1 MGVYPEPALCAD
13 DVSRLVP
20 CGSDIRK
27 DSVSRLS
34 RAGVSRRPAATILAP
49 LARGLAAVTATV
61 TLLVAAPQTA
71 SSYEGSASAASAIP
85 SMVRADLRP
94 AGAEAEWGGTAL
106 LGQDDM
112 LTAALDRMQASLAN
126 PRQGGEDEILRF
138 GEMSVR
144 RSLVD
149 TILRASEVTGVDP
162 VYMMALADK
171 ESSFD
176 TSVKSSAS
184 SAQGLFQFVTG
195 TWLEMIRQYGAKHG
209 LADEAAAVKG
219 HGAGITIADAALRKR
234 VLDLR
239 NDPFVSG
246 LMAGEL
252 IKRDRSRIEA
262 RIGRELKTTELYLAH
277 FLGTASA
284 GKFLSLSAEDPDKV
298 ATAAFGRAARANRN
312 IFTAKDGG
320 KRRSLTVAEVHEKLD
335 GMIDRRLSQY
345 QAIADLA
352 AQQQADE
359 PAEPILDAR
368 LRVNEAVV
376 PPLAIRWVQ

>member
-1 MGVYPEPALCAD
+1 MGVYPEPAPRAD

-20 CGSDIRK
+20 CGSATSNAAARPPRGR
-27 DSVSRLS
+27 SPLV
-34 RAGVSRRPAATILAP
+34 RR
-49 LARGLAAVTATV
+49 LAAVTAGV
-61 TLLVAAPQTA
+61 TLLAAAPQAVSAYESDGATPA
-71 SSYEGSASAASAIP
+71 SIP
-85 SMVRADLRP
+85 LMVRADLRP

-106 LGQDDM
+106 LGQDSG
-112 LTAALDRMQASLAN
+112 LTAPIERMQASLAN
-126 PRQGGEDEILRF
+126 PRLDNDDEILRF
-138 GEMSVR
+138 GEMSVPR
-144 RSLVD
+144 PLVE
-149 TILRASEVTGVDP
+149 TILKASEVTGVDP

-176 TSVKSSAS
+176 TGVKSSAS

-219 HGAGITIADAALRKR
+219 HGAGITIADAGLRKR

-239 NDPFVSG
+239 DDPYISG

-298 ATAAFGRAARANRN
+298 AKAAFGRAARANRA
-312 IFTAKDGG
+312 IFTGKDGG

-335 GMIDRRLSQY
+335 IMIDRRLSQY

-359 PAEPILDAR
+359 PAAPILDAR
-368 LRVNEAVV
+368 LRVNETVV
-376 PPLAIRWVQ
+376 PPLAIRSVQ

>member
-20 CGSDIRK
+20 CGSDIRN

-184 SAQGLFQFVTG
+184 SAQGLFQFVTA

-298 ATAAFGRAARANRN
+298 AKAAFGRAARANRN

-335 GMIDRRLSQY
+335 GMIDRRLNQY

>member
-1 MGVYPEPALCAD
+1 MGVYPEPARCAD

-20 CGSDIRK
+20 CGSNAGNGAA
-27 DSVSRLS
+27 SQPSRVRS
-34 RAGVSRRPAATILAP
+34 P
-49 LARGLAAVTATV
+49 LVRSLAALSASL
-61 TLLVAAPQTA
+61 TLLLAGPQDVSAYENAHVAIT
-71 SSYEGSASAASAIP
+71 IP
-85 SMVRADLRP
+85 TMVRADLRP
-94 AGAEAEWGGTAL
+94 AGASAEWGGTAL
-106 LGQDDM
+106 LGQDGG
-112 LTAALDRMQASLAN
+112 LTASIERMQASLAN
-126 PRQGGEDEILRF
+126 PRTDNDDEILRF
-138 GEMSVR
+138 GEMSVPR
-144 RSLVD
+144 LLVE
-149 TILRASEVTGVDP
+149 TILKASEVTGVDP

-209 LADEAAAVKG
+209 MADEAAAVKG
-219 HGAGITIADAALRKR
+219 HGTGITIADAGLRKR

-298 ATAAFGRAARANRN
+298 ATAAFGRAARANRA
-312 IFTAKDGG
+312 IFTAKDGA

-352 AQQQADE
+352 QQQADE
-359 PAEPILDAR
+359 PAAPILDAR
-368 LRVNEAVV
+368 LRLNEVV
-376 PPLAIRWVQ
+376 APSLALHSVQ

>member
-13 DVSRLVP
+13 DVSRFVP
-20 CGSDIRK
+20 CASA
-27 DSVSRLS
+27 VSNE
-34 RAGVSRRPAATILAP
+34 AFSRRSLGRFT
-49 LARGLAAVTATV
+49 RGLAAVTATV
-61 TLLVAAPQTA
+61 TLLMAAPHGAAAYENTA
-71 SSYEGSASAASAIP
+71 ALSASIP
-85 SMVRADLRP
+85 LMVRADLRP
-94 AGAEAEWGGTAL
+94 AGADAEWGGTAL
-106 LGQDDM
+106 LGQDGS
-112 LTAALDRMQASLAN
+112 LTAPIERMQASLAN
-126 PRQGGEDEILRF
+126 PRLDGDDDILRF
-138 GEMSVR
+138 GDMSVSR
-144 RSLVD
+144 PLVE

-219 HGAGITIADAALRKR
+219 QGGGITIADAGLRKR

-239 NDPFVSG
+239 NDPYISG

-298 ATAAFGRAARANRN
+298 AKAAFGRAARANRA
-312 IFTAKDGG
+312 IFTEKEGG

-352 AQQQADE
+352 AQQQAE
-359 PAEPILDAR
+359 EQAEPILDAR
-368 LRVNEAVV
+368 LRINESV
-376 PPLAIRWVQ
+376 PPSLALHSVQ

>member
-1 MGVYPEPALCAD
+1 MGVYPEPAHRAD

-20 CGSDIRK
+20 CGSNASTEAASRQK
-27 DSVSRLS
+27 RARSPFVRSV
-34 RAGVSRRPAATILAP
+34 
-49 LARGLAAVTATV
+49 AAVTASV
-61 TLLVAAPQTA
+61 TLLLAAPFPVSA
-71 SSYEGSASAASAIP
+71 YENTQAGLSIP
-85 SMVRADLRP
+85 AMVRADLRP

-106 LGQDDM
+106 LGQDGG
-112 LTAALDRMQASLAN
+112 LTASIDRMQTAFAL
-126 PRQGGEDEILRF
+126 PRQDEDETLRF
-138 GEMSVR
+138 GEMSVPR
-144 RSLVD
+144 ALVE
-149 TILRASEVTGVDP
+149 TILKASEVTGVDP

-176 TSVKSSAS
+176 TGVKSSAS

-209 LADEAAAVKG
+209 LAAEAAAVKG
-219 HGAGITIADAALRKR
+219 HGSSITIADAALRKR

-239 NDPFVSG
+239 NDAYVSG

-284 GKFLSLSAEDPDKV
+284 GKFLTLSAEDPDKV
-298 ATAAFGRAARANRN
+298 AKAAFGRAARANRA

-352 AQQQADE
+352 AQQAEE

-368 LRVNEAVV
+368 LRLNESVA
-376 PPLAIRWVQ
+376 PSLALHTVQ

>member
-1 MGVYPEPALCAD
+1 MGVYPEPARRAD
-13 DVSRLVP
+13 DVSRFVP
-20 CGSDIRK
+20 CGSDTNSEASQRP
-27 DSVSRLS
+27 SRT
-34 RAGVSRRPAATILAP
+34 RALLVRR
-49 LARGLAAVTATV
+49 LAAVTAGV
-61 TLLVAAPQTA
+61 TLLLTAPQA
-71 SSYEGSASAASAIP
+71 VSAYENAKVSISIP
-85 SMVRADLRP
+85 MMVRADLRP

-106 LGQDDM
+106 LGQDGG
-112 LTAALDRMQASLAN
+112 LTAPIERLQAAFTT
-126 PRQGGEDEILRF
+126 PRSDNDDEILRF
-138 GEMSVR
+138 GEMSVPR
-144 RSLVD
+144 TLVE
-149 TILRASEVTGVDP
+149 TILKASEVTGVDP

-176 TSVKSSAS
+176 TSVKSSAY

-209 LADEAAAVKG
+209 LAGEAAAVKG
-219 HGAGITIADAALRKR
+219 HGSGITIADAATRKR

-239 NDPFVSG
+239 NDPYVSG

-298 ATAAFGRAARANRN
+298 AKAAFGRAARANRA

-352 AQQQADE
+352 QQLADE

-368 LRVNEAVV
+368 LRINESVA
-376 PPLAIRWVQ
+376 PSLALHSVQ

>member
-1 MGVYPEPALCAD
+1 MGVYPEPARRAD
-13 DVSRLVP
+13 DVSRFVP
-20 CGSDIRK
+20 CGSDA
-27 DSVSRLS
+27 SSEAAASSSRGPSPL
-34 RAGVSRRPAATILAP
+34 VRR
-49 LARGLAAVTATV
+49 LAAMTASLA
-61 TLLVAAPQTA
+61 LLLAAPQAVSAYENANA
-71 SSYEGSASAASAIP
+71 SVSIP
-85 SMVRADLRP
+85 MMVRADLRP

-106 LGQDDM
+106 LGQDGGF
-112 LTAALDRMQASLAN
+112 TAPIERLQASFTN
-126 PRQGGEDEILRF
+126 SRSDNDDEILRF
-138 GEMSVR
+138 GDMSVPR
-144 RSLVD
+144 PLVE
-149 TILRASEVTGVDP
+149 TILKASEVTGVDP

-209 LADEAAAVKG
+209 LAGEAAAVKG
-219 HGAGITIADAALRKR
+219 HGAGITIADAATRKR

-239 NDPFVSG
+239 NDPYLSG

-284 GKFLSLSAEDPDKV
+284 GKFLSLSADDPDKV
-298 ATAAFGRAARANRN
+298 AKIAFGRAARANRA

-352 AQQQADE
+352 QQQADE
-359 PAEPILDAR
+359 PAAPILDAR
-368 LRVNEAVV
+368 LRINEAVA
-376 PPLAIRWVQ
+376 PSLALHSVQ